1 MARYTPG
8 LVPDNAA
15 DLAAFLRSEFSK
27 IAQAM
32 ETPDDRITLDT
43 QYTAPK
49 KYREGTCALADGT
62 TWNPG
67 AGAGVYVYRGA
78 AWHLLG

>member
-8 LVPDNAA
+8 SPPTEPAA
-15 DLAAFLRSEFSK
+15 LAGFLRQELDK

-32 ETPDDRITLDT
+32 ETQDEFLALKTLHA
-43 QYTAPK
+43 APN
-49 KYREGTCALADGT
+49 KYREGTIVLADGSD
-62 TWNPG
+62 WSPG